1 MPAWFRKIRRI
12 NIFGFEL
19 EFDHSAGEPAK
30 PVEDRAPT
38 SINRRR
44 PDPPVPANASPARL
58 TVYGEVIGAIGKDLG
73 LRIRNENE
81 AQILA
86 SPSDRYEARLG
97 RQGAASLLHRQEARL
112 RELQAGRRGQH
123 DRRGRRT
130 GGRQGRH
137 QDGRIRGTS
146 ERGDRGVI
154 RPLEVDCWTDFSRW
168 VCFFRSSP
176 PVHLP

>member
-81 AQILA
+81 AHKFWRA
-86 SPSDRYEARLG
+86 
-97 RQGAASLLHRQEARL
+97 HRIDTKLDWAGKGPPVFSI
-112 RELQAGRRGQH
+112 GRRQDSESCKPG
-123 DRRGRRT
+123 DEASMTVEVEERAGGKVGIRT
-130 GGRQGRH
+130 
-137 QDGRIRGTS
+137 
-146 ERGDRGVI
+146 VAF
-154 RPLEVDCWTDFSRW
+154 EVL
-168 VCFFRSSP
+168 RSGATGA
-176 PVHLP
+176 